1 MSAWKLYLKA
11 LLNLW
16 SYFGC
21 HFLQEIFPTLPVSSS
36 GPTVIFPPPPANCK
50 FLGSIR
56 SFCLTLHPWRGLA
69 TIVFGFFF
77 CFFCFFLRSQGIFS
91 DFRKRHE
98 SLHFSCKKRYY
109 TLHTISQRLIQE
121 GRRVSIPRWPSSSWN
136 YSTVS
141 LSSIRPEQ
149 PKFGLLT

>member
-36 GPTVIFPPPPANCK
+36 GPTVNFPPPPANCK

-56 SFCLTLHPWRGLA
+56 SFCLTLHPWGGWQQLL
-69 TIVFGFFF
+69 
-77 CFFCFFLRSQGIFS
+77 FLRPQRIFS

-121 GRRVSIPRWPSSSWN
+121 GRRVSILRWPSSSWN
-136 YSTVS
+136 YSIVS